1 MMWQNRLGPNHFLA
15 SIILED
21 LFYFNHKEPKKTM
34 DITYQSG
41 RVPLMATEPK
51 NQPDNPSVNL
61 ILVIIMF
68 IKFTVQKCT

>member
-41 RVPLMATEPK
+41 RVPLMATEPI
-51 NQPDNPSVNL
+51 NSA
-61 ILVIIMF
+61 
-68 IKFTVQKCT
+68 